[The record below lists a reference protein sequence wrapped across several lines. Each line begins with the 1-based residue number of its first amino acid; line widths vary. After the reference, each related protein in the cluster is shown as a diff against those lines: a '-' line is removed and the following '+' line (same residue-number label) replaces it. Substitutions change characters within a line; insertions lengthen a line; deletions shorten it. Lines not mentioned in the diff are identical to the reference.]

1 MGKDTR
7 DFATTGT
14 DAYAIPGQKENTSG
28 VILTIN
34 QDIPPGGILIDKAK
48 EFNTKNTIV
57 EFFSKIDKLLISRS
71 KVKLRDKAVFFH
83 LLSVMINA
91 GMPMV
96 TSLKSLVSQTY
107 KTPRLQ
113 MVIEEISKQVEAGSS
128 LSEAMLKNND
138 VFEEQE
144 VGMVQAGESSGQLSQ
159 VLDNISV
166 DLDKAYSIRSKV
178 KSAMMYPIIVMI
190 LLVGVVIAMMV
201 FVVPQLKDLFNSNQ
215 IELPMVTKIVVA
227 ISNFMVTQ
235 KFVLAGS
242 VIGAVVFLLIFRR
255 TDIGKYMIDEFKIKV
270 PVFGGLFR
278 KAYLSRFARS
288 LGNLLDSNVSIVRTI
303 EISANSIGNDVYKRR
318 LLLSAED
325 VKQGIPLAES
335 LTESDLFP
343 PILVNMVQVGEQ
355 TAELDDI
362 CKKLAT
368 FYESE
373 VDVAVAGISKLIE
386 PVVLVA
392 IGLTV
397 GTVVAAIMLPIM
409 RLSSIADV
417 L

>member
-14 DAYAIPGQKENTSG
+14 EAYAIPGQKENTSG

-34 QDIPPGGILIDKAK
+34 QDIPPEGIVIDKAK
-48 EFNTKNTIV
+48 GFNARNSIV
-57 EFFSKIDKLLISRS
+57 QVFSKLDKLLISSS

-96 TSLKSLVSQTY
+96 TSLKSLISQTY

-113 MVIEEISKQVEAGSS
+113 MVIEEIAKQVEAGSS

-227 ISNFMVTQ
+227 ISNFMVNQ
-235 KFVLAGS
+235 KFVLVGS
-242 VIGAVVFLLIFRR
+242 LIGAVVFLLIFRK
-255 TDIGKYMIDEFKIKV
+255 TDVGKYMLDEFKIKV

-392 IGLTV
+392 IGSL
-397 GTVVAAIMLPIM
+397 
-409 RLSSIADV
+409 
-417 L
+417 